1 MFYRTLGKTMSYN
14 GHLLDY
20 QKYVLQRYAFGNGS
34 RKISLFSTAVIN
46 TDTSGS
52 LISNASCSV
61 ALTEAKLSSGGNP
74 HSETKFSK
82 AMPSSDPKGSLNA
95 TRSEADFST
104 LNLRERFIQRLILD
118 GKKSTATKIFDESL
132 ELLKTR
138 IEQHNAITDSRGKS
152 ENLYSLATLTKDEI
166 FVIALRKAQP

>member
-1 MFYRTLGKTMSYN
+1 MFYRTLEKTMSYN

-52 LISNASCSV
+52 LISNASCS
-61 ALTEAKLSSGGNP
+61 EAKLSSGGNP
-74 HSETKFSK
+74 HSEPKVSK
-82 AMPSSDPKGSLNA
+82 AMPSGDSKGSLNA

>member
-1 MFYRTLGKTMSYN
+1 MFGSEAFKWGKPPLGTEGFK
-14 GHLLDY
+14 G
-20 QKYVLQRYAFGNGS
+20 YAF
-34 RKISLFSTAVIN
+34 
-46 TDTSGS
+46 
-52 LISNASCSV
+52 
-61 ALTEAKLSSGGNP
+61 
-74 HSETKFSK
+74 
-82 AMPSSDPKGSLNA
+82 SDPKGSLNA

-104 LNLRERFIQRLILD
+104 LNLRELFIQRLILD
-118 GKKSTATKIFDESL
+118 VKKSTATKIFDESL

>member
-1 MFYRTLGKTMSYN
+1 MFG
-14 GHLLDY
+14 
-20 QKYVLQRYAFGNGS
+20 
-34 RKISLFSTAVIN
+34 I
-46 TDTSGS
+46 
-52 LISNASCSV
+52 
-61 ALTEAKLSSGGNP
+61 SSGGN
-74 HSETKFSK
+74 K
-82 AMPSSDPKGSLNA
+82 PKVA
-95 TRSEADFST
+95 TRSEPDLST

-138 IEQHNAITDSRGKS
+138 VEQHNAITDSRGKS

>member
-1 MFYRTLGKTMSYN
+1 MFYRTLEKTMSYN

-34 RKISLFSTAVIN
+34 LKISLFSTAVIN
-46 TDTSGS
+46 TDTSES
-52 LISNASCSV
+52 LISNTSC
-61 ALTEAKLSSGGNP
+61 
-74 HSETKFSK
+74 SETKFSK
-82 AMPSSDPKGSLNA
+82 AMPLGDPKGSLNA

>member
-1 MFYRTLGKTMSYN
+1 MFYRTLEKTMSYN

-52 LISNASCSV
+52 LISNASCS
-61 ALTEAKLSSGGNP
+61 EAKLSSGGNP

-82 AMPSSDPKGSLNA
+82 AMSSSDPKGSLNA